1 MKINKKEI
9 EEWLKHVKTI
19 RKNLYAFTT
28 SVNELN
34 RITTNYNFY
43 GINNDMLDTITDKYE
58 FKDLIIENGD
68 IYVITQRFEQT
79 SYQENIGVREYIA
92 KRLKWNLE
100 LDSQE
105 YDVEEEIIFDE
116 DNRYDFSVYH
126 IKEKE

>member
-1 MKINKKEI
+1 MKINKEEI
-9 EEWLKHVKTI
+9 EEWLKLVKNI
-19 RKNLYAFTT
+19 RNALGHFKANAEQL
-28 SVNELN
+28 SK
-34 RITTNYNFY
+34 ITNSYSFY
-43 GINNDMLDTITDKYE
+43 GIDNNMLNTITDKYE
-58 FKDLIIENGD
+58 FKDLIIDGGD

-105 YDVEEEIIFDE
+105 YDIQEEIIFDE

>member
-1 MKINKKEI
+1 MKINKQEI
-9 EEWLKHVKTI
+9 EEWLKLVKTI

-28 SVNELN
+28 NVNELN

-58 FKDLIIENGD
+58 FRDLIIENGD

-105 YDVEEEIIFDE
+105 YDIEEEMIFDE
-116 DNRYDFSVYH
+116 ENRYDFSVYH